1 MIKLILDTN
10 ICVYIL
16 NNKPEHIARK
26 FYEYG
31 AGEIAISSIVLPEPL
46 YGLHKSKY
54 KKSNK
59 AVLDKLLDFLEIVP
73 FGDKEALTYAK
84 IRSKL
89 ESAGCV
95 IGSMDM
101 LIASVA
107 LANDLVLVT
116 NNQKEFARISN
127 LKLQNWA

>member
-1 MIKLILDTN
+1 MLRYLLDTN
-10 ICVYIL
+10 ICIYIL
-16 NNKPEHIARK
+16 KNYPAKVRQK
-26 FYEYG
+26 FESLEDDEVG
-31 AGEIAISSIVLPEPL
+31 LSSICVAELLLGVQKNPDKNK
-46 YGLHKSKY
+46 HTKDFI
-54 KKSNK
+54 SNFK
-59 AVLDKLLDFLEIVP
+59 ILS
-73 FGDKEALTYAK
+73 FGVKEAITYAK

-89 ESAGCV
+89 ESAGYV

-127 LKLQNWA
+127 CKLQNWA